1 MLAKCY
7 VGASFA
13 RELGENTEKNLQLND
28 PDKKEVC
35 MEIENDAQLIQRIL
49 SGDDSAFNTLVQ
61 KYQKGVHALA
71 WRKIGDFHYAEEI
84 TQDTFLQAYKNL
96 STLSNPDQFAGWLYV
111 IATRLCIDW
120 QRKQKFVP
128 QSLQEVSVKEIEE
141 STYARYISEKQETE
155 SRERR
160 YEIVEKILKRL
171 PESERTVVTLH
182 YLGEMTAKEIGK
194 FLGVSVGTIDSR
206 LHRARKRLKNS
217 EERLVQEVLEG
228 VHLSAHISQ
237 NIMREV
243 ADLKPTPEPT
253 QSPLLP
259 WAAVGAAAV
268 FIAVLLGGS
277 NQYLTRFQPPYSFDA
292 EVEPTIIIIDA
303 PEVLALDT
311 KPAVR
316 NQAGHVGAT
325 DTTHKKNSVGSQES
339 EQVSTSNAPGLSI
352 QARVQ
357 NRSFPSTFK
366 GWGGM
371 LNQPTLSHE
380 AQLAHHDLSWTP
392 RFGLRFQRTA
402 HGLQL
407 SGSLMETERDVLME
421 MNPNKMSLFEI
432 WMRRADPDSPLY
444 KAIYDAD
451 FPWIRDAAGNRVPGI
466 REEGGSFLID
476 FTHPDVQ
483 DIIVQQALA
492 VKKCGL
498 YDGIFIGSWNEDG
511 PDLNGHRTLE
521 AEQQARS
528 VIMRRIRAEVGDD
541 FLIIVNAGHSKPMR
555 AAPYIN
561 GLFIRAGFFIRK
573 GDEHVGDYSYERLM
587 DIESTLSWAEESLRS
602 PQVNCLEGWG
612 VETEAPDSATNLRWM
627 RAFTTLGLTHSDGYV
642 LHITKHNGIYWYEFW
657 DAPLGKPVG
666 KKAQLYKNR
675 KGLFIREFTNGWAVY
690 NRSRQAQEIALPEV
704 TKRVGSGVTAR
715 LHTVPDLDGE
725 IFLKKGDRHL
735 TKEIKRN
742 ATR

>member
-1 MLAKCY
+1 MK
-7 VGASFA
+7 
-13 RELGENTEKNLQLND
+13 
-28 PDKKEVC
+28 
-35 MEIENDAQLIQRIL
+35 IEDDAQLIKRIL

-96 STLSNPDQFAGWLYV
+96 STLANPDQFAGWLYV
-111 IATRLCIDW
+111 IANRRCIDW
-120 QRKQKFVP
+120 QRKQKFVA
-128 QSLQEVSVKEIEE
+128 QSLQEVSVQEIEA
-141 STYARYISEKQETE
+141 SAYRRYISEKRETA

-217 EERLVQEVLEG
+217 EELLVQEVLEG

-243 ADLKPTPEPT
+243 ADLKPTPDPA
-253 QSPLLP
+253 QSPLVP
-259 WAAVGAAAV
+259 WAALGATAV
-268 FIAVLLGGS
+268 FIALLLGGS
-277 NQYLTRFQPPYSFDA
+277 NQYLTRFQKPYSFDA
-292 EVEPTIIIIDA
+292 ESEPTIRIIDVPA
-303 PEVLALDT
+303 VLALDA
-311 KPAVR
+311 KLAVR
-316 NQAGHVGAT
+316 NQAGQVGVT
-325 DTTHKKNSVGSQES
+325 DTTNSVGAQGS
-339 EQVSTSNAPGLSI
+339 EKGSTSDALGLSI
-352 QARVQ
+352 QARIQ

-371 LNQPTLSHE
+371 LNRPALSHE

-407 SGSLMETERDVLME
+407 SDNLVETRRDLLIE
-421 MNPNKMSLFEI
+421 MNPNKISLFEI
-432 WMRRADPDSPLY
+432 WMRRSDPDLPLY
-444 KAIYDAD
+444 KAIYDAN
-451 FPWIRDAAGNRVPGI
+451 FPWIRDAAGDRVPGL
-466 REEGGSFLID
+466 RDEGGSFLID

-483 DIIVQQALA
+483 DIIVQQAVA

-498 YDGIFIGSWNEDG
+498 YDGIFISSWNEDE
-511 PDLNGHRTLE
+511 PDLNGYRTLE

-561 GLFIRAGFFIRK
+561 GLFIRAGFFIRT
-573 GDEHVGDYSYERLM
+573 GYEHVGRYSYERLM
-587 DIESTLSWAEESLRS
+587 EIESTLSWAEENLCS

-612 VETEAPDSATNLRWM
+612 VETEVPESATNLRWM
-627 RAFTTLGLTHSDGYV
+627 RAFTTMGLTHSDGYV
-642 LHITKHNGIYWYEFW
+642 MHITKHDGVRWYAFW
-657 DAPLGKPVG
+657 NAPLGKPVG
-666 KKAQLYKNR
+666 EKAQLYENR
-675 KGLFIREFTNGWAVY
+675 EGLFIRKFTNGWAVY
-690 NRSRQAQEIALPEV
+690 NRSGQAQIIALSEI
-704 TKRVGSGVTAR
+704 TTGVGRGITAR
-715 LHTVPDLDGE
+715 WHTVPDLDGE
-725 IFLKKGDRHL
+725 IFLKKMIDN
-735 TKEIKRN
+735 E
-742 ATR
+742 